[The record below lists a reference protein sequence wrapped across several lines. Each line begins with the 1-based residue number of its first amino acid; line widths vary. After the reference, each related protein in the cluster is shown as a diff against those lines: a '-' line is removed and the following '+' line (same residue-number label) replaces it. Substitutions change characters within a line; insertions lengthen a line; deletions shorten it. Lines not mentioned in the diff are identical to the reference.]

1 MAFLLPPRG
10 KSKQLIDEMGK
21 RYGVVTVI
29 GRAAND
35 GRGNARW
42 RVQCDAC
49 GQTHVLIGTAMR
61 RSPPSRCPELIAARK
76 KEE

>member
-1 MAFLLPPRG
+1 MAWNLTSRP
-10 KSKQLIDEMGK
+10 SKQLIDETGK

-29 GRAAND
+29 ARASND

-49 GQTHVLIGTAMR
+49 GGTHILQGTAMR
-61 RSPPSRCPELIAARK
+61 RSPPGRCPELIAARK
-76 KEE
+76 KED